1 MLFCIMVKKKSPA
14 KNKKKADRKGGE
26 AGADGKK
33 STVGKRSR
41 KSLDGDAG
49 NKTPGKRS
57 NGQLLHRSSTNSTTD
72 AAAAAAAAMCE
83 PAATGK
89 QQASTNDSSD
99 LAMIDRLIAVQQA
112 GASGLGTQ
120 TGTSGGGSALANY
133 AGTTADSFA
142 QSFVDRFAGKMGGVS
157 GLDMPAASPH
167 SPMKAKNTMLSS
179 LQQQQQ
185 QQLQRQQSLG
195 SGTDYRIMAMMMEQ
209 QQQQV
214 GWRVCAYCSNGAVMS
229 LGELQ
234 LHEANCP
241 FRGARMG
248 MGMMASYGQDM
259 MNSMQ
264 QQQMQQIQ
272 QQQMQQQQM
281 NQSFLGCLPIGTS
294 IPSAG
299 ANNEASG
306 MGTDGLQVGGGRG
319 GGDKVAPSSPS
330 SSEPSGSA
338 NLKPVSPKKPKATK
352 RDPPLPKENNPEI
365 IENSKGPFRELDK
378 PILLA
383 LDRDDYWLT
392 PLHCFVRKS
401 CVEVFTATPN
411 DAEKTPTKG
420 KRRNIAIGQVGIR
433 CPYCHK
439 KGKKDTSSTIADEE
453 DSDSDDM
460 RDYPSRGSIYYPN
473 SINNVYNATMNLL
486 QRHLF
491 FCPYMPIEILQK
503 YTTLKKDDARS
514 GTSKMYW
521 IESAKALGFVD
532 TLSGIKLTDKTPP
545 PPPSI
550 PLGSKK
556 DEEAAAA
563 RTSGDDKKTGNAKDD
578 ETQLSAKDDNDD
590 ASPLVVPEDDKF
602 TKFSFL
608 LMSQMRRCVF
618 TEADRLGKRK
628 GLTNGFAGLACR
640 HCFGGFG
647 AGRFFPS
654 SIKTFSD
661 TSKTLDVIFSH
672 LDRCRHVPKSVMVEL
687 TKAKRTHDIERGNM
701 KFGSQKGKRHPVS
714 VKTNSL

>member
-1 MLFCIMVKKKSPA
+1 MAKKKSPA
-14 KNKKKADRKGGE
+14 KKTRKKADSGRDGE
-26 AGADGKK
+26 RGTDGKRR
-33 STVGKRSR
+33 TVGKRNR
-41 KSLDGDAG
+41 KALDGDPG
-49 NKTPGKRS
+49 NKTPAKRS
-57 NGQLLHRSSTNSTTD
+57 SGLLLHRSSTNSTSDTD
-72 AAAAAAAAMCE
+72 AVAMCE
-83 PAATGK
+83 PAATAQ
-89 QQASTNDSSD
+89 QQASTHDSSD
-99 LAMIDRLIAVQQA
+99 LAMIDRLLAVQQA
-112 GASGLGTQ
+112 GASGLGNQ
-120 TGTSGGGSALANY
+120 NGTGGGGSALANY

-157 GLDMPAASPH
+157 GLDLDMPSAAPYSQ
-167 SPMKAKNTMLSS
+167 MAGNTMLSS
-179 LQQQQQ
+179 WQQQQQ
-185 QQLQRQQSLG
+185 MQQQQQSFS
-195 SGTDYRIMAMMMEQ
+195 SGTDYRMMAMMME

-214 GWRVCAYCSNGAVMS
+214 GWRVCAYCQNGAVMS

-234 LHEANCP
+234 VHEANCP
-241 FRGARMG
+241 FRGGGMG

-264 QQQMQQIQ
+264 QH
-272 QQQMQQQQM
+272 QMQQQQM

-294 IPSAG
+294 IPSG
-299 ANNEASG
+299 ANTLAGG
-306 MGTDGLQVGGGRG
+306 MGSDGLQLGGQRG
-319 GGDKVAPSSPS
+319 GGDIKALSNSPIFK
-330 SSEPSGSA
+330 PSGSA
-338 NLKPVSPKKPKATK
+338 SSQPVSPKQLKATK

-383 LDRDDYWLT
+383 LDDDDYWLT

-401 CVEVFTATPN
+401 CVEVFTATPA

-420 KRRNIAIGQVGIR
+420 KRRNIVVGQVGIR
-433 CPYCHK
+433 CPHCHK
-439 KGKKDTSSTIADEE
+439 KVEKDTSSTIPDEE
-453 DSDSDDM
+453 ESDSEDR

-491 FCPYMPIEILQK
+491 FCPHMPTEILKK
-503 YTTLKKDDARS
+503 YTNLKKDDARS
-514 GTSKMYW
+514 GTSKKYW
-521 IESAKALGFVD
+521 IESAKSLGFVD
-532 TLSGIKLTDKTPP
+532 TLSGIKISDKTPP

-550 PLGSKK
+550 RLKSKK
-556 DEEAAAA
+556 DLVAAA
-563 RTSGDDKKTGNAKDD
+563 RTSSDEKKTGNAKDD
-578 ETQLSAKDDNDD
+578 ETDLSAKDDKDD

-654 SIKTFSD
+654 SIKTLSD
-661 TSKTLDVIFSH
+661 TSKTLDVLFSH
-672 LDRCRHVPKSVMVEL
+672 LERCREVPKSVMVEL

-701 KFGSQKGKRHPVS
+701 KFGSQKGERLPVS
-714 VKTNSL
+714 ENFCYIKYA

>member
-1 MLFCIMVKKKSPA
+1 MVKKKSPA
-14 KNKKKADRKGGE
+14 KNTKKKADRRGGK

-41 KSLDGDAG
+41 KALDGDAS
-49 NKTPGKRS
+49 NTIPGKRS

-72 AAAAAAAAMCE
+72 AAAAVMCE
-83 PAATGK
+83 PTATGQ

-112 GASGLGTQ
+112 GASGLGNQ
-120 TGTSGGGSALANY
+120 TGTGGGGSALANY

-157 GLDMPAASPH
+157 GLDMPSASPY

-179 LQQQQQ
+179 WQQQ
-185 QQLQRQQSLG
+185 QQLQRQQSIG
-195 SGTDYRIMAMMMEQ
+195 SGTDYRMMAMMMEQQQ

-214 GWRVCAYCSNGAVMS
+214 GWRVCAYCSNGAVIS

-234 LHEANCP
+234 VHEANCP

-248 MGMMASYGQDM
+248 MGMMASYGQDV
-259 MNSMQ
+259 MNSM
-264 QQQMQQIQ
+264 Q

-299 ANNEASG
+299 ANTVASG
-306 MGTDGLQVGGGRG
+306 MVTEGLQVGGGRG
-319 GGDKVAPSSPS
+319 GGDKIAPSSPS
-330 SSEPSGSA
+330 SSKPSGSA
-338 NLKPVSPKKPKATK
+338 SSKPVSPKQPKATK

-383 LDRDDYWLT
+383 LDGDDYWLT

-420 KRRNIAIGQVGIR
+420 KRRNIVIGQVGIR
-433 CPYCHK
+433 CPFCHK
-439 KGKKDTSSTIADEE
+439 KTKKDASSTIPDEE
-453 DSDSDDM
+453 DSDSEDM

-473 SINNVYNATMNLL
+473 SIHNVYNATMNLL

-491 FCPYMPIEILQK
+491 FCPYMPTEILQK

-521 IESAKALGFVD
+521 IESAKSLGFVD

-550 PLGSKK
+550 RLGSKK
-556 DEEAAAA
+556 DEVAAA
-563 RTSGDDKKTGNAKDD
+563 RASGDDKKTGNTKDG
-578 ETQLSAKDDNDD
+578 ETELSAKDDNDD
-590 ASPLVVPEDDKF
+590 ASPLVVPEDDQF

-628 GLTNGFAGLACR
+628 SLTNGFAGLACR

-654 SIKTFSD
+654 SIKTLSD

-701 KFGSQKGKRHPVS
+701 KFGSQKGERLPVS
-714 VKTNSL
+714 VKQIHCRIALTHFITF

>member
-1 MLFCIMVKKKSPA
+1 MVKKKSPA
-14 KNKKKADRKGGE
+14 KNTKKKADRRGGE
-26 AGADGKK
+26 SGTDGKR

-41 KSLDGDAG
+41 KALDGDPG
-49 NKTPGKRS
+49 NKTQGKRS
-57 NGQLLHRSSTNSTTD
+57 SGQLLHRSSTSSTSD
-72 AAAAAAAAMCE
+72 AAAAAICE
-83 PAATGK
+83 PAATGQ

-99 LAMIDRLIAVQQA
+99 LAMIDRLVAVQQA
-112 GASGLGTQ
+112 GASGLGKQ
-120 TGTSGGGSALANY
+120 TGTGGGGSALANY

-157 GLDMPAASPH
+157 GLDMPSASPY
-167 SPMKAKNTMLSS
+167 SPMRAGNNMLSS
-179 LQQQQQ
+179 WQQQQQ
-185 QQLQRQQSLG
+185 MQQQQSLS
-195 SGTDYRIMAMMMEQ
+195 SGADYRMMAMMMEQ
-209 QQQQV
+209 QQQV
-214 GWRVCAYCSNGAVMS
+214 GLRVCAYCQNGAVMS

-234 LHEANCP
+234 VHEANCP
-241 FRGARMG
+241 FRGVRMG

-264 QQQMQQIQ
+264 QQQM
-272 QQQMQQQQM
+272 

-294 IPSAG
+294 IPSANTVAG
-299 ANNEASG
+299 G
-306 MGTDGLQVGGGRG
+306 MGSDGLQLGGGRG
-319 GGDKVAPSSPS
+319 GGDKIAPSSPS
-330 SSEPSGSA
+330 FSKPSGFASS
-338 NLKPVSPKKPKATK
+338 KGVSPKQPKATK
-352 RDPPLPKENNPEI
+352 RDPPLPKESNLEI

-378 PILLA
+378 PILMA
-383 LDRDDYWLT
+383 LDGDDYWLT

-401 CVEVFTATPN
+401 CVEVFTATPD

-420 KRRNIAIGQVGIR
+420 KRRNIVVGQVGIR

-439 KGKKDTSSTIADEE
+439 KAEKDTSSTISDEE
-453 DSDSDDM
+453 ESDSEDR

-473 SINNVYNATMNLL
+473 SIHNVYNATMNLL

-491 FCPYMPIEILQK
+491 FCPQMPTEILQK
-503 YTTLKKDDARS
+503 YTTLKQDDARS

-521 IESAKALGFVD
+521 IESAKSLGFID
-532 TLSGIKLTDKTPP
+532 TLSGIRLSDKTPP

-550 PLGSKK
+550 RLKSKK
-556 DEEAAAA
+556 DEAAAA
-563 RTSGDDKKTGNAKDD
+563 RKSDDDSKTGNAKDD
-578 ETQLSAKDDNDD
+578 ETELSAKDDNDD

-654 SIKTFSD
+654 SIKTLSD

-672 LDRCRHVPKSVMVEL
+672 LERCREVPKSVMVEL
-687 TKAKRTHDIERGNM
+687 TRAKRTHDIERGNM
-701 KFGSQKGKRHPVS
+701 KFGSQKGERLPV
-714 VKTNSL
+714 